1 MSGPSPGDENAPI
14 SLSPPPPAVQDEEI
28 AHLVDESLARR
39 QHRGWSRHSIPHS
52 PLSPSSR
59 KRRDEEDPLIVPESA
74 EEETSETGTSRPR
87 PSRALT
93 SGSVKLEGLI
103 QLERELGAQKVLYRY
118 VDVYENQRG

>member
-1 MSGPSPGDENAPI
+1 MSGSPSGEENDLT

-39 QHRGWSRHSIPHS
+39 QQRGWSRHSIPHS

-59 KRRDEEDPLIVPESA
+59 KRRDEEDPSIVPEA
-74 EEETSETGTSRPR
+74 EDETSEGRQSRPG
-87 PSRALT
+87 PSRTLT

-103 QLERELGAQKVLYRY
+103 QLKREVGTPKVLYRY

>member
-1 MSGPSPGDENAPI
+1 MSGSPYGEENESP

-39 QHRGWSRHSIPHS
+39 QQRGWSRHSIPHS

-59 KRRDEEDPLIVPESA
+59 KRRDEEDPLIVPEEA
-74 EEETSETGTSRPR
+74 EEETSEGRQSRPG
-87 PSRALT
+87 PSRTLT